1 MVVISDGGSLKLKIP
16 YESFKQDYEPF
27 GWKII
32 EDEKIP
38 KEDKIIVK
46 DTKEEKDKKSKD
58 KKK

>member
-1 MVVISDGGSLKLKIP
+1 MVVISDGGNVRLEVP
-16 YESFKQDYEPF
+16 YESYKQDYEPF

-32 EDEKIP
+32 EDKRIP

-46 DTKEEKDKKSKD
+46 DTKEEKDTKSKD

>member
-32 EDEKIP
+32 EDERIP

-46 DTKEEKDKKSKD
+46 DTKEEKDTKSKD